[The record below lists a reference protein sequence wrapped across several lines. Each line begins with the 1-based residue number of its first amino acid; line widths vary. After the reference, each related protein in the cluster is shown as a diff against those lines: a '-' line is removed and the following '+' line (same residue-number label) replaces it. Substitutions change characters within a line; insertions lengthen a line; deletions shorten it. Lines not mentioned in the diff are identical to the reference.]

1 MKKIIGKF
9 LAHMMDIYKNLEQFM
24 KEKLNFIQN
33 KVNLLD
39 LIKY

>member
-9 LAHMMDIYKNLEQFM
+9 QAHMMDISKNLEQFM

-33 KVNLLD
+33 KTNLLD